1 MTAPYRQFTQG
12 QHYPIE
18 GGLAAGKSQAR
29 SAKKLGVHPAMI
41 SREVRRNTCQTIYK
55 GASATKLSDARR
67 AGARQYCTPA
77 TWLSHH
83 HPRWLKHGMN
93 PKQIAQ

>member
-12 QHYPIE
+12 QHCPIE

-29 SAKKLGVHPAMI
+29 SAKQLGVHPAMI

-55 GASATKLSDARR
+55 GASATKLSDAVERVH
-67 AGARQYCTPA
+67 ASTASP
-77 TWLSHH
+77 
-83 HPRWLKHGMN
+83 
-93 PKQIAQ
+93 